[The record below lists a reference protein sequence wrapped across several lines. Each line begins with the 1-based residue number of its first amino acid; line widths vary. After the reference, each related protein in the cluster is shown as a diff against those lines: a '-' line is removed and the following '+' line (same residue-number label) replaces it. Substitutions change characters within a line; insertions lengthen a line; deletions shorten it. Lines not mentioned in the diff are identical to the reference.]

1 MTWEYALIGLVVG
14 IIIGAVAMRFGNRK
28 LRQQQA
34 LQYELEKNKAELDE
48 YREELVSHFARSAE
62 LLDTMAHDYRQLYQH
77 MAKSSSSLL
86 PELSAEANPFRNRLA
101 EYEASNDQ
109 TGSGAVDL
117 FGQDDDTVVEQA
129 GEDIIRPPAAACL
142 LDNIRNQTHNLGF
155 SFQTDVRLAVGFYPT
170 GRRIIPRSWPL
181 RREPQRRLPSWR
193 PSLPSSFPSRR
204 ALHCPRSA

>member
-1 MTWEYALIGLVVG
+1 MEPEANTLRKQKTTGDVHDLGICANWVSRR

-101 EYEASNDQ
+101 ESEASNDQ
-109 TGSGAVDL
+109 APVQMPRDYSEGASGLLRTGAKRD
-117 FGQDDDTVVEQA
+117 
-129 GEDIIRPPAAACL
+129 
-142 LDNIRNQTHNLGF
+142 
-155 SFQTDVRLAVGFYPT
+155 
-170 GRRIIPRSWPL
+170 
-181 RREPQRRLPSWR
+181 
-193 PSLPSSFPSRR
+193 
-204 ALHCPRSA
+204 

>member
-101 EYEASNDQ
+101 ESEASNDQ
-109 TGSGAVDL
+109 HRCRCLATILKAH
-117 FGQDDDTVVEQA
+117 
-129 GEDIIRPPAAACL
+129 PACC
-142 LDNIRNQTHNLGF
+142 
-155 SFQTDVRLAVGFYPT
+155 VLA
-170 GRRIIPRSWPL
+170 
-181 RREPQRRLPSWR
+181 
-193 PSLPSSFPSRR
+193 
-204 ALHCPRSA
+204 RSATNLFFGRSHCALLFSPSPTII